1 MRIPRL
7 QSINITGLVLS
18 VLVAMGHAAR
28 TPVEGVAAVVD
39 GTPILFSDVEE
50 LRQAMA
56 SQRPAFEA
64 QAVSEQR
71 KEVLARLIDEKILV
85 ARAKQDTTLKVS
97 DKDADAKADEWYGRV
112 VQQQGGEK
120 QLELALKQATGMSL
134 GQFKARI
141 KDQTRDQMYRQ
152 KLQMKFVGDPE
163 WAVMRDDPKWAN
175 TVSKNT
181 PHFLVPTAYSQI

>member
-64 QAVSEQR
+64 QAVSEQQ
-71 KEVLARLIDEKILV
+71 IG
-85 ARAKQDTTLKVS
+85 RAHV
-97 DKDADAKADEWYGRV
+97 
-112 VQQQGGEK
+112 
-120 QLELALKQATGMSL
+120 
-134 GQFKARI
+134 
-141 KDQTRDQMYRQ
+141 
-152 KLQMKFVGDPE
+152 
-163 WAVMRDDPKWAN
+163 
-175 TVSKNT
+175 
-181 PHFLVPTAYSQI
+181 